1 MQLEN
6 QTQNRGQALVHQT
19 AAAVQAIANQM
30 GVSQLGHQHHLY
42 MGQQAAPQHNTY
54 GHQQQRLNYMYQF

>member
-1 MQLEN
+1 MNAALLQLES
-6 QTQNRGQALVHQT
+6 QAQNRGQALVHQT

-42 MGQQAAPQHNTY
+42 MGQQAPPQHNTY
-54 GHQQQRLNYMYQF
+54 GH